1 MVALL
6 YTGAVFIARWID
18 ICTIGVRQPHDL
30 VDIYC

>member
-18 ICTIGVRQPHDL
+18 ICTIGVMQQDL
-30 VDIYC
+30 E